1 MLPPRDQSA
10 EEVAFFAHSMGALVA
25 FEVAHRFEAAGNPIA
40 ALFVSACAAPGRI
53 GYEYIPESDRGLLNA
68 VSEMTGA
75 NPEFLANEEFAAKI
89 LPTLRGLKAIA
100 NYECPSDAMLLA
112 AIYVAALRSYGFGA
126 RTETAADPM
135 AQLDSGAF
143 TVVPALTGQMLQTL
157 RPGASALSDSGVY
170 RAMIAALPE
179 GVLAGDYTTAAEDKP
194 VLLVTQPTAKA
205 WGGHDLSADLSALP
219 KHCDRLVVGTVAG
232 HQAPVSVGTC
242 RLPAPRE
249 FPDEATMFAAL
260 RAGKLTA
267 AWTTTA
273 DPGIPGDLV
282 PLADGK
288 PALIQA
294 ENVVPLYRR
303 NALTDRQLLA
313 INEVAGVLDTGA
325 LAEMRRQVAGGADP
339 QAAAGGWLAEHP
351 LGR

>member
-1 MLPPRDQSA
+1 
-10 EEVAFFAHSMGALVA
+10 
-25 FEVAHRFEAAGNPIA
+25 
-40 ALFVSACAAPGRI
+40 
-53 GYEYIPESDRGLLNA
+53 
-68 VSEMTGA
+68 
-75 NPEFLANEEFAAKI
+75 
-89 LPTLRGLKAIA
+89 
-100 NYECPSDAMLLA
+100 MLLA

-126 RTETAADPM
+126 RTETAGDLM

-157 RPGASALSDSGVY
+157 QPGASVRSDSAVY

-194 VLLVTQPTAKA
+194 ALLVTQSTAKV
-205 WGGHDLSADLSALP
+205 WGGQNLSADLSALP
-219 KHCDRLVVGTVAG
+219 KHCDGLVVGTVVG
-232 HQAPVSVGTC
+232 RQAPVSVGTC

-260 RAGKLTA
+260 RAGQLTA
-267 AWTTTA
+267 AWSTTA

-282 PLADGK
+282 PLTDGK
-288 PALIQA
+288 PTLIPA

-313 INEVAGVLDTGA
+313 INEVAGVLDTAA
-325 LAEMRRQVAGGADP
+325 LAEMRRQVVGGADP
-339 QAAAGGWLAEHP
+339 QAVAGGWLAEHP